1 MNLTEK
7 MALDCGVKISKPYLD
22 KYFLPIKN
30 DNYIIIDTRSKND
43 TGEYDYFNDVLDL
56 IKDYLKEAN
65 ITPSTNYKYIHAK
78 IMKIINNRYNFYGYG
93 AFSNFVINSSQIELS
108 NTSS

>member
-30 DNYIIIDTRSKND
+30 NNYIIIDTRSKND
-43 TGEYDYFNDVLDL
+43 DGEYDYFNDVLDL
-56 IKDYLKEAN
+56 IKDYLKEAGIDVFQLATEKN
-65 ITPSTNYKYIHAK
+65 IKLACNRCYIT
-78 IMKIINNRYNFYGYG
+78 INKKQEEVENAR
-93 AFSNFVINSSQIELS
+93 ARKSAVE
-108 NTSS
+108 

>member
-56 IKDYLKEAN
+56 IKRLFKR
-65 ITPSTNYKYIHAK
+65 S
-78 IMKIINNRYNFYGYG
+78 
-93 AFSNFVINSSQIELS
+93 
-108 NTSS
+108 